1 MVSLVSCRPCARPAF
16 LQGALRGV
24 GMACA
29 LSMAAPLWAEVQ
41 LYETG
46 PSQDSS
52 YLRFV
57 NGSAQALEV
66 EASGSKVKLVLQPSS
81 PASDFQ
87 PVRARSEI
95 KGALV
100 QGSARQ
106 DVALSVLPGEFATV
120 LGVTDGKGG
129 LAVKVL
135 REKPDSFN
143 ALKASIGFVSVDP
156 SCAAAGLKVAGRDV
170 ALFENAS
177 GELITRRMI
186 NPVALSV
193 QLVCGGQAM
202 GAPLDLG
209 QLQAGQRYSVF
220 VTPSAQG
227 ARLVYAKDN
236 VAN

>member
-1 MVSLVSCRPCARPAF
+1 MF
-16 LQGALRGV
+16 LRISSFAGLALF
-24 GMACA
+24 ACSSV
-29 LSMAAPLWAEVQ
+29 LAEVQ

-57 NGSAQALEV
+57 NGSNQAMEI
-66 EASGSKVKLVLQPSS
+66 EASGSKVKLALQPSS

-95 KGALV
+95 KGAFV
-100 QGSARQ
+100 QGAVRQ
-106 DVALSVLPGEFATV
+106 DVALSVQPGEFATV
-120 LGVTDGKGG
+120 LGVADGKGG
-129 LAVKVL
+129 LMVKVL

-170 ALFENAS
+170 ALFENAAT
-177 GELITRRMI
+177 ETITRRMI

-193 QLVCGGQAM
+193 QLVCAGQAV
-202 GAPLDLG
+202 GAPVDLG

-227 ARLVYAKDN
+227 ARLVHAKDN

>member
-1 MVSLVSCRPCARPAF
+1 MSARPEF
-16 LQGALRGV
+16 LKGALHGV

-29 LSMAAPLWAEVQ
+29 LVMAAPLWAEVQ

-66 EASGSKVKLVLQPSS
+66 EASGSKVKLALPPSS

-95 KGALV
+95 KGALL

-120 LGVTDGKGG
+120 LGVADGKGG

-143 ALKASIGFVSVDP
+143 ALKASLGFVSVDP
-156 SCAAAGLKVAGRDV
+156 SCVAAGLKVAGRDV

-177 GELITRRMI
+177 GEMIARRMI

>member
-1 MVSLVSCRPCARPAF
+1 MF
-16 LQGALRGV
+16 LRISSFAGLALF
-24 GMACA
+24 ACSSV
-29 LSMAAPLWAEVQ
+29 LAEVQ

-57 NGSAQALEV
+57 NGSTQALEV
-66 EASGSKVKLVLQPSS
+66 EASGSKVKLALQPSS

-95 KGALV
+95 KGALL
-100 QGSARQ
+100 QGAARQ
-106 DVALSVLPGEFATV
+106 DVALSVQPGEFATV
-120 LGVTDGKGG
+120 LGVVDGKGG
-129 LAVKVL
+129 MGVKVL

-177 GELITRRMI
+177 AETITRRMI

-193 QLVCGGQAM
+193 QLVCAGQAV
-202 GAPLDLG
+202 GAPVDLG

-227 ARLVYAKDN
+227 ARLVHAKDN

>member
-1 MVSLVSCRPCARPAF
+1 MSHVIHCSTRLGV
-16 LQGALRGV
+16 ALRGLGV
-24 GMACA
+24 AVM
-29 LSMAAPLWAEVQ
+29 LAAGAGAAHAEVQ

-57 NGSAQALEV
+57 NGSTQALEV
-66 EASGSKVKLVLQPSS
+66 EASGSKVKLALQPSS

-156 SCAAAGLKVAGRDV
+156 SCATAGLKVAGRDV

-177 GELITRRMI
+177 GELIARRMI

-193 QLVCGGQAM
+193 QLVCGGQAV

>member
-1 MVSLVSCRPCARPAF
+1 MMLWQATLRTGFLWRVLGFAGAALASCSV
-16 LQGALRGV
+16 L
-24 GMACA
+24 
-29 LSMAAPLWAEVQ
+29 AEVQ

-57 NGSAQALEV
+57 NGSTQALEV
-66 EASGSKVKLVLQPSS
+66 EASASKVKLVLQPSS

-95 KGALV
+95 KGALL

-106 DVALSVLPGEFATV
+106 DVALSVQPGEFATV
-120 LGVTDGKGG
+120 LGVTDGKGA

-143 ALKASIGFVSVDP
+143 ALKASIGFVNVDP
-156 SCAAAGLKVAGRDV
+156 SCTAAGLKVAGRDV

-177 GELITRRMI
+177 GEAISRRMI
-186 NPVALSV
+186 NPVVLSV
-193 QLVCGGQAM
+193 QLVCGGQAV

-220 VTPSAQG
+220 VVPSAQG
-227 ARLVYAKDN
+227 ARLVHSKDN